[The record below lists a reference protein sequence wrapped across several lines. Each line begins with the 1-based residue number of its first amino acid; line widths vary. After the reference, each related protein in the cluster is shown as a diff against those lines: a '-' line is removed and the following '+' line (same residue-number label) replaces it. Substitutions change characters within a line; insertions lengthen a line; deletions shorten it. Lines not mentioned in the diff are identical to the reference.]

1 MTVTEEPSVQAQR
14 RDREMERRTNR
25 KTTPPIAGL
34 FSTKLVGV
42 SFVPDYPN
50 TLERIEERMARPS
63 KAEYEWAST
72 HYPNFG
78 GEMAQEA
85 AESDYERMMEAGPR
99 ETEWVEL
106 VRAPDNAHDP
116 NAIAVHW
123 NGEMIGHL
131 NKVISF
137 RLAPELDAGITWLA
151 RVESVAGDDD
161 LIGCTIRCH
170 RGEL

>member
-1 MTVTEEPSVQAQR
+1 VTVTDEPSVQAQR
-14 RDREMERRTNR
+14 RDRELERRSNR
-25 KTTPPIAGL
+25 KTTPPLAGL

-42 SFVPDYPN
+42 SYVPDYPN
-50 TLERIEERMARPS
+50 TLERIEERLARLPRAKWEEATS
-63 KAEYEWAST
+63 

-78 GEMAQEA
+78 GEMAQMY
-85 AESDYERMMEAGPR
+85 AENDWERLMEEGPR

-161 LIGCTIRCH
+161 LIGCTIRCK
-170 RGEL
+170 RVED